1 MISSGQNSSL
11 QNESF
16 EVKRAHVE
24 AFINGSKGGT
34 IESLKM
40 LDLYQKATWN
50 EFEIK
55 SHSNEMIDVLIKS
68 FHQNEYPGIVE
79 DLKRNIYKTDEN
91 A

>member
-40 LDLYQKATWN
+40 L
-50 EFEIK
+50 EIYGNK
-55 SHSNEMIDVLIKS
+55 
-68 FHQNEYPGIVE
+68 QPGMKKKLNRI
-79 DLKRNIYKTDEN
+79 LMK
-91 A
+91 

>member
-24 AFINGSKGGT
+24 SFINGSKGGT

-40 LDLYQKATWN
+40 LEIYGTSTWN
-50 EFEIK
+50 EEVIK
-55 SHSNEMIDVLIKS
+55 LHSDKMINVIIKS
-68 FHQNEYPGIVE
+68 FNEDEYPEIVE
-79 DLKRNIYKTDEN
+79 NLKKNIYKTDNN